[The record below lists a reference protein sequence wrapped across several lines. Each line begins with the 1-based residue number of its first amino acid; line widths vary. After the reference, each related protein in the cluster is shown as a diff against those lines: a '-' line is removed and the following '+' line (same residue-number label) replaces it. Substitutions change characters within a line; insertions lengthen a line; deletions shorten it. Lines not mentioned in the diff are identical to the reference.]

1 MSYPLTYLNSILSDI
16 IKISGDNTNII
27 GQLTVNDSGVIISG
41 QNISFLVND
50 AGYLTEHPDLPSP
63 TVSTPPTPTVPLSS
77 GSVVSYVDNITFDD
91 NGHISGIEYGTHMIG
106 AAGEGSSSGI
116 LAGSGIS
123 LSYDTENNNITI
135 NSSYSVN
142 RGFININD
150 NSTTGL
156 VINGGYNVGALDLF
170 LNGVKLVYNT
180 DYTANDGSNA
190 YLVDY
195 ATSGDII
202 EYISLFPSL
211 AQNQLNTKG
220 LSYYLS

>member
-1 MSYPLTYLNSILSDI
+1 MSYPPTYLNSILSDT

-27 GQLTVNDSGVIISG
+27 GQLTVNDSGVVTSG
-41 QNISFLVND
+41 QNVSVLAND
-50 AGYLTEHPDLPSP
+50 TGYLTEHPDLPSP
-63 TVSTPPTPTVPLSS
+63 TVITPPTPTAPLSS
-77 GSVVSYVDNITFDD
+77 GSIVSYVDNISFDN

-116 LAGSGIS
+116 LPGSGIS
-123 LSYDTENNNITI
+123 LSYNTENNTITI

-142 RGFININD
+142 RGFINITD

-170 LNGVKLVYNT
+170 LNGVKLIYNT
-180 DYTANDGSNA
+180 DYIANDGNSAN
-190 YLVDY
+190 LVDY

-211 AQNQLNTKG
+211 AQNSLNTKA